1 MAAKYLV
8 FLVLVSL
15 VDMVIPVPI
24 LGAILIYVVLSK
36 PPWFSEMVEELYDSG
51 TVSREP

>member
-36 PPWFSEMVEELYDSG
+36 PPWFSEIVEELYDPG